1 MKFFSSKVG
10 GLTKLTLLGCFL
22 LVSTTAALAERIKSF
37 DSNIKLSK
45 DGTAT
50 IEETLVM
57 DFGTAQRHGIRRSI
71 PVVYNRKG
79 ATYTLPLNFKG
90 VKDQYGN
97 PYKYETKQ
105 TGREILLQ
113 IGDPDVRVTGV
124 KTYKIDY
131 DVRRAINFFDGAA
144 EFYWNVNGNE
154 SKFAVDTVSAKL
166 TVPEDVKVK
175 DIRTT
180 SYVGYLG
187 SPKHGAVKRE
197 ANDIVFS
204 AKNLLPGEGLTIVA
218 GLPKGAIPMPT
229 RVQQAKD
236 AFLDWYPLI
245 VLPFGTSIML
255 YLYWFF
261 QGRDRG
267 PRRAVGVEFT
277 PPYDLTPAEVGT
289 LIDEKID
296 LPDITSTLID
306 LAARGYLKIR
316 QLPYN
321 GILMMSD
328 KDYEFTKLTPPANAI
343 PLKQHETFFMAAVFG
358 YLCDTTYLSSL
369 QGKFQPHIVDIKTS
383 IWRQLLNGGYFTRH
397 PDNDRA
403 FFRTIGLFLILFAG
417 LYMAFNGYNEGV
429 AGAGGLTLSGLI
441 TLLSAGA
448 MPSRTEQGSKALA
461 ECLSFKRF
469 VEKAEKKR
477 IEVLA
482 KEDPTIFGRLLPYAM
497 VLGCADTWAEKFK
510 ELLVAPPDW
519 YQPYNNGSS
528 YGMQGTFDPVW
539 YFDDLGQGMYSIQSG
554 FNQAPV
560 IPSASSSG
568 GGGGGDGGWGGFG
581 GGGGF
586 SGFDGG
592 FSGGGF
598 GGGGTD
604 SW

>member
-10 GLTKLTLLGCFL
+10 GLTRLTLLGCFL
-22 LVSTTAALAERIKSF
+22 LISTSAALADRIKSF
-37 DSNIKLSK
+37 DSTIKLSK
-45 DGTAT
+45 DGTAS
-50 IEETLVM
+50 IEEKMVI
-57 DFGTAQRHGIRRSI
+57 DFGTNSRHGIRRFI

-79 ATYTLPLNFKG
+79 GTYTIPLKFTA
-90 VKDQYGN
+90 VKDQNGN
-97 PYKYETKQ
+97 PYHFETRQ
-105 TGREILLQ
+105 VDRNILLQ
-113 IGDPDVRVTGV
+113 IGDPNVQVSGV

-131 DVRRAINFFDGAA
+131 DVRRAINYFDGAP

-154 SKFAVDTVSAKL
+154 SKFAVDSVSAKL
-166 TVPEDVKVK
+166 TVPADVPLK
-175 DIRTT
+175 DIKTT
-180 SYVGYLG
+180 SYVGYFG
-187 SPKHGAVKRE
+187 SPRHAAVKRE

-204 AKNLLPGEGLTIVA
+204 AKNLAPGEGMTIVA
-218 GLPKGAIPMPT
+218 ALPKGAIPMPT
-229 RVQQAKD
+229 KLQQATD
-236 AFLDWYPLI
+236 SLIDWYPLY
-245 VLPFGTSIML
+245 VLPLGTSIML
-255 YLYWFF
+255 YLYWLF
-261 QGRDRG
+261 QGKDKG
-267 PRRAVGVEFT
+267 GRRAVGVEFT

-296 LPDITSTLID
+296 MPDVTSTLVD

-328 KDYEFTKLTPPANAI
+328 KDYEFTKLSPPAGAI
-343 PLKQHETFFMAAVFG
+343 PLKQHETFFMAALFG
-358 YLCDTTYLSSL
+358 YLVDTTYLSSL
-369 QGKFQPHIVDIKTS
+369 QGKFQPHIIDIKTS
-383 IWRQLLNGGYFTRH
+383 IWSQLLNGGYFTRH
-397 PDNDRA
+397 PDSDRA
-403 FFRTIGLFLILFAG
+403 FFRAIGLFLILLAG
-417 LYMAFNGYNEGV
+417 LYMMLNTWNEAV
-429 AGAGGLTLSGLI
+429 AGAGGLVISGLI
-441 TLLSAGA
+441 TMLSSGA
-448 MPSRTEQGSKALA
+448 MPSRTEKGSKALG

-477 IEVLA
+477 IAVLA

-519 YQPYNNGSS
+519 YQPYNNGNSCS
-528 YGMQGTFDPVW
+528 TFDPVW

-554 FNQAPV
+554 FSQAPV
-560 IPSASSSG
+560 IPSSSSSG